1 MLTKNIIE
9 KALIQNGVCENDI
22 LVIKTDTT
30 ITFSI
35 HLLRILVLLLF
46 NFFLQEGLKEDKQ
59 YDFIMT
65 NFTLILDIVA
75 TELEIALYNFVNIY
89 NIQII
94 EERIELHNKDECMLV
109 LIIQEKVNKKLEN
122 LIKEE
127 V

>member
-9 KALIQNGVCENDI
+9 KALIQNGVCEKDI

-59 YDFIMT
+59 YEFIMT
-65 NFTLILDIVA
+65 NFISILDIVT
-75 TELEIALYNFVNIY
+75 TELEIALHNFTILNDTELADIV
-89 NIQII
+89 
-94 EERIELHNKDECMLV
+94 ELHCRDECLLV
-109 LIIQEKVNKKLEN
+109 VAIQDKVNNKLEKY
-122 LIKEE
+122 I
-127 V
+127 

>member
-65 NFTLILDIVA
+65 NFISILDIVVK
-75 TELEIALYNFVNIY
+75 ELEIV
-89 NIQII
+89 
-94 EERIELHNKDECMLV
+94 LHNLTI
-109 LIIQEKVNKKLEN
+109 LYKVM
-122 LIKEE
+122 
-127 V
+127 

>member
-65 NFTLILDIVA
+65 NFISILDIVVK
-75 TELEIALYNFVNIY
+75 ELEIVLHNLTILYDEEFVDIV
-89 NIQII
+89 
-94 EERIELHNKDECMLV
+94 ELHNKDECLLILV
-109 LIIQEKVNKKLEN
+109 IQDKVNEQLNN
-122 LIKEE
+122 LKEKR
-127 V
+127 